1 VTRTASDPEGLK
13 VARAAS
19 KGSQDAAASQKW
31 SLRPRQISAQRL
43 GDTKKRQRS
52 DVLSDDQASDFPDD
66 VSTFSAVS
74 AQVPGAASI
83 ISDAKASLNT
93 WFSAQE
99 ARCQSSLQFPP
110 RRRCSHKMRLHEVYL
125 GREAKVREVL
135 GRRSKTLRSIY
146 REEVRK
152 MRAEL
157 AEVQKRQSEEIH
169 GLEAATGARE
179 NAAAERKRQILAHQA
194 AMEQA
199 RAKLDALSQGRA
211 AARSRKVE
219 AAAESRRRQAAVKQ
233 APISPPAEGPVSPR
247 LVGSR
252 SAKADVPM
260 SPRPVGSRSARAE
273 APKAV
278 SESRP
283 AVTASAGSSSRPAG
297 LVSEPLQAA
306 PVSPKLPEKPA
317 FVEFVGAP
325 VGKGTKVPSGMWPWP
340 TSDVLTRSR
349 ARQL

>member
-1 VTRTASDPEGLK
+1 MASFSVALPVRRSQRIAHRVTAQESAAEEDAAGEEPAEDAAGRVPQVARAAPRKVTRTASDPEGLK

-194 AMEQA
+194 P
-199 RAKLDALSQGRA
+199 ALGVLSLGGFWVLEFDGFL
-211 AARSRKVE
+211 RSE
-219 AAAESRRRQAAVKQ
+219 ESRFNKSEDDLWAIVRERGTYRNRTLLEFLLQRR
-233 APISPPAEGPVSPR
+233 G
-247 LVGSR
+247 LR
-252 SAKADVPM
+252 SLLRRAMKAD
-260 SPRPVGSRSARAE
+260 
-273 APKAV
+273 
-278 SESRP
+278 
-283 AVTASAGSSSRPAG
+283 
-297 LVSEPLQAA
+297 AA
-306 PVSPKLPEKPA
+306 PEALQ
-317 FVEFVGAP
+317 
-325 VGKGTKVPSGMWPWP
+325 
-340 TSDVLTRSR
+340 
-349 ARQL
+349 RQRQTGRELFN